1 MPVIKIDGNKIDIE
15 KKRELVKR
23 ITEVASEIYEL
34 PEGAITILINEFEP
48 EDVGLAGKLLLD
60 ID

>member
-23 ITEVASEIYEL
+23 ITEIACDIYDL
-34 PEGAITILINEFEP
+34 PEGAITILINELER
-48 EDVGLAGKLLLD
+48 EDIGVGGELLLD
-60 ID
+60 MG